1 VVLKVVVKSC
11 NVKKIPVTQI
21 KIYFEK
27 KNLVCR
33 GHYSRTKSN
42 AGSLKSGV
50 AAVVRAMTALK
61 FWVSGYAKLDRGCVG
76 CRDLRCGDFRAWES
90 ASSRVSVGRCR
101 AIKYVR

>member
-1 VVLKVVVKSC
+1 MVLDVVVKSC
-11 NVKKIPVTQI
+11 NAKKDIPVTKI
-21 KIYFEK
+21 KRHFEK
-27 KNLVCR
+27 NNLVCR

-61 FWVSGYAKLDRGCVG
+61 FWVSGYAKLDRGC
-76 CRDLRCGDFRAWES
+76 RDLRCGDFRAWES
-90 ASSRVSVGRCR
+90 AGSRFSVGRCR